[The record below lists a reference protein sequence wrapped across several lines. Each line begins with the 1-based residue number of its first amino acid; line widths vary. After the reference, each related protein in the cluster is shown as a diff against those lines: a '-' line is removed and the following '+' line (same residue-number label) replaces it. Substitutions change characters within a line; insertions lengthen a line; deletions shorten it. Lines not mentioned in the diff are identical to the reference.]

1 MSNDCAITQKQWGQL
16 TVTELTDKS
25 YMYYS
30 ESIINKVILTM
41 LYIACNVNQE
51 PRKIIIAESEHKP
64 IL

>member
-1 MSNDCAITQKQWGQL
+1 MTVLLHKSSGANS
-16 TVTELTDKS
+16 VTELTDKS